1 MSGLPDACRD
11 VQRRSDTLKGRGM
24 RALFRRNILFRLAAL
39 ATATALV
46 APLGGCTPAPGPP
59 DEQSFA
65 AHPVTPAPSKEPA
78 FVGVLERYADDLQ
91 AAGASAVIMQIKAR
105 TGEWSTALG
114 VRSHEGQEPV
124 QLTDQVQIGDI
135 TEAMV
140 AVSVM
145 KLVEEGQVKL
155 DDPIAHYLPEI
166 EAVLSPPEPVTVR
179 SALNHRSGI
188 PEYWDA
194 LRRVSPLNE
203 LMARTMSHADRLAAA
218 AGTPWPRQR
227 PEQFVYS
234 GSNYVVLALLVERLR
249 GRGIGDVLHSDIV
262 EPLHLEGTHM
272 MGGENAGQRMVH
284 AYSLLGP
291 DRVDVTRP
299 AMYRNAPDS
308 GMISTVPDLNAF
320 LAALVGGKLLK
331 PASLQ
336 EMLKA
341 GREDYGL
348 GLMKIYDECSN
359 NSYFGHV
366 GDVLGYTSLAMGSLD
381 GSRQLAI
388 AVATPAGSPPAS
400 FNALGNQMMDAAS
413 AALNQAC

>member
-1 MSGLPDACRD
+1 
-11 VQRRSDTLKGRGM
+11 M
-24 RALFRRNILFRLAAL
+24 RALLSRSLPFRMAAL
-39 ATATALV
+39 ATATSLI
-46 APLGGCTPAPGPP
+46 APFGGCTPAPAPP
-59 DEQSFA
+59 DPQSSA
-65 AHPVTPAPSKEPA
+65 AQPVTPAPSKKPA
-78 FVGVLERYADDLQ
+78 FVGVLERYAEDLQ
-91 AAGASAVIMQIKAR
+91 AADASAVIMQLKAR

-114 VRSHEGQEPV
+114 VRSHEGREPV

-135 TEAMV
+135 TNAMV

-145 KLVEEGQVKL
+145 KLVEEGRVKL
-155 DDPIAHYLPEI
+155 DDPIAQYLPEI
-166 EAVLSPPEPVTVR
+166 ETVLSPPEPVTVR

-194 LRRVSPLNE
+194 LRRLTPMRE

-218 AGTPWPRQR
+218 AGEQWPRRR
-227 PEQFVYS
+227 PDEFSYS

-249 GRGIGDVLHSDIV
+249 GRGIGEVLHSDIA
-262 EPLHLEGTHM
+262 EPLGLEGTQL
-272 MGGENAGQRMVH
+272 MGGQDAAERMVH
-284 AYSLLGP
+284 AYSLLGL

-299 AMYRNAPDS
+299 AMYWNAPDS

-320 LAALVGGKLLK
+320 LAALAGGKMLK
-331 PASLQ
+331 PATLR
-336 EMLKA
+336 EMLQA

-388 AVATPAGSPPAS
+388 TVVTPAGSPPAS
-400 FNALGNQMMDAAS
+400 FNALGNQMLDAAS
-413 AALNQAC
+413 SALNQAC

>member
-1 MSGLPDACRD
+1 
-11 VQRRSDTLKGRGM
+11 M
-24 RALFRRNILFRLAAL
+24 RALLSRSLPFRMAAL
-39 ATATALV
+39 AAATSLIAS
-46 APLGGCTPAPGPP
+46 LGGCTPAPDPP
-59 DEQSFA
+59 NQPSSA
-65 AHPVTPAPSKEPA
+65 AQPVTPVPSREPA
-78 FVGVLERYADDLQ
+78 FVGVLERYAEDLQ
-91 AAGASAVIMQIKAR
+91 ATGASAVIMQLKAR

-135 TEAMV
+135 TNAMV

-145 KLVEEGQVKL
+145 KLVEEGRVKL
-155 DDPIAHYLPEI
+155 DDPIAQYLPEI
-166 EAVLSPPEPVTVR
+166 ETVLSPPEPVTVR

-194 LRRVSPLNE
+194 LRRLTPMRE

-218 AGTPWPRQR
+218 AGEQWPGRR
-227 PEQFVYS
+227 PDEFSYS

-249 GRGIGDVLHSDIV
+249 GRGIGEVLHSDIA
-262 EPLHLEGTHM
+262 EPLGLEGTQM
-272 MGGENAGQRMVH
+272 MGGQDAAERMVH
-284 AYSLLGP
+284 AYSLLGL

-299 AMYRNAPDS
+299 AMYWNAPDS

-320 LAALVGGKLLK
+320 LAGLAGGKMLK
-331 PASLQ
+331 PATLQ
-336 EMLKA
+336 EMLQA

-388 AVATPAGSPPAS
+388 TVVTPAGSPPAS
-400 FNALGNQMMDAAS
+400 FNALGNQMLDAAS
-413 AALNQAC
+413 SALNQAC

>member
-1 MSGLPDACRD
+1 
-11 VQRRSDTLKGRGM
+11 M
-24 RALFRRNILFRLAAL
+24 RALLLRRSIFFRLAVL
-39 ATATALV
+39 ATATALT
-46 APLGGCTPAPGPP
+46 APLGGCTPAPDPP
-59 DEQSFA
+59 DLESSTAQ
-65 AHPVTPAPSKEPA
+65 PVTPAPSKKPA
-78 FVGVLERYADDLQ
+78 FVGVLERYAEDLQ

-105 TGEWSTALG
+105 TGQWSTAVG
-114 VRSHEGQEPV
+114 VRSHEGLEPV

-135 TEAMV
+135 TMAMV

-145 KLVEEGQVKL
+145 KLVEEGKVKL
-155 DDPIAHYLPEI
+155 DDPITQYLPEI
-166 EAVLSPPEPVTVR
+166 ETLLSPPEPVTVR
-179 SALNHRSGI
+179 SVLNHRSGI

-194 LRRVSPLNE
+194 VRRASRLSE
-203 LMARTMSHADRLAAA
+203 LMGRTMSHADRLAAA
-218 AGTPWPRQR
+218 AGEPWPRQR
-227 PEQFVYS
+227 PEDFVYS

-249 GRGIGDVLHSDIV
+249 GRGIGEVLHSDIV
-262 EPLHLEGTHM
+262 EPLGLEGTQM
-272 MGGENAGQRMVH
+272 MDDQNPQQRMVR
-284 AYSLLGP
+284 AYSLLGL

-308 GMISTVPDLNAF
+308 GMISTVPDLNGF

-331 PASLQ
+331 PTTLQ
-336 EMLKA
+336 EMLKG

-388 AVATPAGSPPAS
+388 TVATPAGSPPAS
-400 FNALGNQMMDAAS
+400 FNALGNQMLDAAS